1 MKNML
6 KLMHLSHKIAWKNL
20 ELVLPDKFNVIYR
33 KKLTFKEN
41 NRIRHFVETFL
52 NTVYEFYK
60 SDNNPYPSYYDM
72 NDTIYWDQT
81 KTSYGGYMSP
91 VDSIIRGYIIINL
104 LIDNFEKYGE
114 HFIPQKSWVMA
125 ILLGKCDGGHPKIF
139 SDKIKVLFDD
149 FQTEWNSEI
158 TAKQRNEILVKYSKD
173 LFRLIYLNIKRNYED
188 KDHFRNR
195 IYNAIR
201 FIFPF
206 LLDIKE

>member
-1 MKNML
+1 
-6 KLMHLSHKIAWKNL
+6 MHLSHKIAWKNL
-20 ELVLPDKFNVIYR
+20 EWILPDKFDIIYR
-33 KKLTFKEN
+33 KKLTYKEN

-52 NTVYEFYK
+52 NTVYEFYE

-72 NDTIYWDQT
+72 NDILYWEQS
-81 KTSYGGYMSP
+81 KISYGGYISP

-114 HFIPQKSWVMA
+114 HFAPNKSWIMA
-125 ILLGKCDGGHPKIF
+125 ILLGKYDGGHPKVF
-139 SDKIKVLFDD
+139 SEKINILFNE
-149 FQTEWNSEI
+149 FQTEWNPEI
-158 TAKQRNEILVKYSKD
+158 TAKQRNEIFVEYSKD

-206 LLDIKE
+206 LLGLL